1 MCRISIIMPVYN
13 KELYIRES
21 ITSVINQSFKDWE
34 LIIVND
40 GSTDNSLSIASSF
53 QDSRIKVFST
63 KNGGV
68 SSARNFGINHHCG
81 DYITF
86 FDADDI
92 LDERYLES
100 LYDPTVDMVLG
111 GLIKVDYK
119 GNIIERVN
127 PPYHGFIKIA
137 KMAEDFYRDQSRT
150 GIYGY
155 VSTKLIKSKIIKD
168 NNIRFDSSITLAEDF
183 NFFLEVYNNIQT
195 IKFIDYCGY
204 YYKQETINSGITVDD
219 DKIDFFKQ
227 MQIQNK
233 VKQFLI
239 RCKSFNKENELKFE
253 DIMSHYVYTVIINN
267 WNIGY
272 FQFRKKMIASYKM
285 KKKVVINMSFLP
297 SLTLRMYNYHFIGM
311 LYLYSKLHACMR

>member
-81 DYITF
+81 NYITF

-92 LDERYLES
+92 LDEHYLES

-155 VSTKLIKSKIIKD
+155 VSTKMIKSKIIKD

-183 NFFLEVYNNIQT
+183 NFFLEVYNNIQA

-204 YYKQETINSGITVDD
+204 YYKQETINSGINVDD

-253 DIMSHYVYTVIINN
+253 DIMAHYVYTVIINN

>member
-1 MCRISIIMPVYN
+1 MPVYN
-13 KELYIRES
+13 KELYINES
-21 ITSVINQSFKDWE
+21 INSVINQSFKDWE

-53 QDSRIKVFST
+53 EDSRIKVFST
-63 KNGGV
+63 KNSGV
-68 SSARNFGINHHCG
+68 SSARNFGIDHHCG

-92 LDERYLES
+92 LDEHYLES
-100 LYDPTVDMVLG
+100 LYDPTADMVIG
-111 GLIKVDYK
+111 GLTKVDYK

-127 PPYHGFIKIA
+127 PPYLGLIKIDKIA
-137 KMAEDFYRDQSRT
+137 KAFYRNQSKT

-155 VSTKLIKSKIIKD
+155 VSTKLIKSKIIKN

-183 NFFLEVYNNIQT
+183 DFFLEVYSNIQS

-204 YYKQETINSGITVDD
+204 YYIQETINSGISVDD
-219 DKIDFFKQ
+219 KKIDFFKQ

-233 VKQFLI
+233 VKRFLI
-239 RCKSFNKENELKFE
+239 KWNSFNEENELKFE
-253 DIMSHYVYTVIINN
+253 DMMSHYVYTIIINN

-272 FQFRKKMIASYKM
+272 FEFRKKMIALYKI
-285 KKKVVINMSFLP
+285 KSKVVINMSFLP
-297 SLTLRMYNYHFIGM
+297 SLTLRIYNCHFIWM
-311 LYLYSKLHACMR
+311 LHLYSKLHACMR

>member
-1 MCRISIIMPVYN
+1 MCKISIIMPVYN
-13 KELYIRES
+13 KELYINES
-21 ITSVINQSFKDWE
+21 INSVINQSFKDWE

-53 QDSRIKVFST
+53 EDSRIKVFST
-63 KNGGV
+63 KNSGV
-68 SSARNFGINHHCG
+68 SSARNFGIDHHCG

-92 LDERYLES
+92 LDEHYLES
-100 LYDPTVDMVLG
+100 LYDPTADMVIG
-111 GLIKVDYK
+111 GLTKVDYK

-127 PPYHGFIKIA
+127 PPYLGLIKIDKIA
-137 KMAEDFYRDQSRT
+137 KAFYRNQSKT

-155 VSTKLIKSKIIKD
+155 VSTKLIKSKIIKN

-183 NFFLEVYNNIQT
+183 DFFLEVYSNIQS

-204 YYKQETINSGITVDD
+204 YYIQETINSGISVDD
-219 DKIDFFKQ
+219 KKIDFFKQ

-233 VKQFLI
+233 VKRFLI
-239 RCKSFNKENELKFE
+239 KWNSFNEENELKFE
-253 DIMSHYVYTVIINN
+253 DMMSHYVYTIIINN

-272 FQFRKKMIASYKM
+272 FEFRNKMIALYKI
-285 KKKVVINMSFLP
+285 KSKVVINMSFLP
-297 SLTLRMYNYHFIGM
+297 SLTLRIYNCHFIWM
-311 LYLYSKLHACMR
+311 LHLYSKLHACMR

>member
-127 PPYHGFIKIA
+127 PPHHGFIKIA

-183 NFFLEVYNNIQT
+183 NFFLEVYNNIQA

-204 YYKQETINSGITVDD
+204 YYKQETINSGINVDD
-219 DKIDFFKQ
+219 DIIDFFKQ

>member
-1 MCRISIIMPVYN
+1 MPVYN
-13 KELYIRES
+13 KELYINES
-21 ITSVINQSFKDWE
+21 INSVINQSFKDWE

-53 QDSRIKVFST
+53 EDSRIKVFST
-63 KNGGV
+63 KNSGV
-68 SSARNFGINHHCG
+68 SSARNFGIDHHCG

-92 LDERYLES
+92 LDEHYLES
-100 LYDPTVDMVLG
+100 LYDPTADMVIG
-111 GLIKVDYK
+111 GLTKVDYK

-127 PPYHGFIKIA
+127 PPYLGLIKIDKIA
-137 KMAEDFYRDQSRT
+137 KAFYRNQSKT

-155 VSTKLIKSKIIKD
+155 VSTKLIKSKIIKN

-183 NFFLEVYNNIQT
+183 DFFLEVYSNIQS

-204 YYKQETINSGITVDD
+204 YYIQETINSGISVDD
-219 DKIDFFKQ
+219 KKIDFFKQ

-233 VKQFLI
+233 VKRFLI
-239 RCKSFNKENELKFE
+239 KWNSFNEENELKFE
-253 DIMSHYVYTVIINN
+253 DMMSHYVYTIIINN

-272 FQFRKKMIASYKM
+272 FEFRKKMIALYKI
-285 KKKVVINMSFLP
+285 KSKVVINMSFLP
-297 SLTLRMYNYHFIGM
+297 SLILRIYNCHFIWM
-311 LYLYSKLHACMR
+311 LHLYSKLHACMR

>member
-21 ITSVINQSFKDWE
+21 INSVINQSFKDWE
-34 LIIVND
+34 LIVVND

-63 KNGGV
+63 KNSGV
-68 SSARNFGINHHCG
+68 SCARNFGIDHHNG
-81 DYITF
+81 EYITF

-92 LDERYLES
+92 LDEHYLEA
-100 LYDPTVDMVLG
+100 LYDPTADMVLG
-111 GLIKVDYK
+111 GLTKIDYK
-119 GNIIERVN
+119 GNIIERVKS
-127 PPYHGFIKIA
+127 PYLGFIRIDKL
-137 KMAEDFYRDQSRT
+137 AEAFYRDQSKT

-155 VSTKLIKSKIIKD
+155 VSTKIIKSRIIKN

-183 NFFLEVYNNIQT
+183 NFFLEVYSNIQS

-204 YYKQETINSGITVDD
+204 YYKQKTINSGINVDD
-219 DKIDFFKQ
+219 KKIDFFKQ

-239 RCKSFNKENELKFE
+239 KCNSFNKENELIFE
-253 DIMSHYVYTVIINN
+253 RIMSHYVYTIIINN

-272 FQFRKKMIASYKM
+272 FEFRKKMIALYKI
-285 KKKVVINMSFLP
+285 KSKAVINMSFLP
-297 SLTLRMYNYHFIGM
+297 SLTLRIYNCHFIGM
-311 LYLYSKLHACMR
+311 LYLYSKLHSCMR